1 MTSITRMNKKRND
14 ARQSRIDLVE
24 SRRAPVKSPVM
35 AAIEYSK
42 KKVSSSP
49 TKERQEK
56 KEESKQNGQQT
67 RYVKDLHSEMLMKN
81 ISSEMNR
88 VKNALSEFTSIVEER
103 AANAELETKSGESS
117 GLLKGG
123 EFSFSRKK
131 QQVSLD
137 KPTLDIIR
145 KVIREEIDASGKI
158 GGGGIDLP
166 IDMIGKIPKKA
177 GTPPTV
183 PSGTKPVPTVPT
195 GIPAQPR
202 PAYDKAGRLGSI
214 FSRTMET
221 KGLGEAVKK
230 TAKLA
235 IPSSA
240 ALGGLGKAVIPG
252 SLLAIG
258 ITAWDANDQL
268 IQVNELEKNGSISA
282 EQAAAARKDIK
293 VSATGTAIGSVAG
306 GALGAAVGSV
316 AGPVGTL
323 VGGTAGSIA
332 GGYAGEKV
340 AKYLNKESSPEQ
352 KIKNNSTQEK
362 SKPVSSD
369 VKSAIDSV
377 SKEFNIP
384 KDEMLAK
391 AQMESGLQSDIKN
404 QTGSGATGL
413 YQFIQ
418 GTWNSLLKKY
428 PELGSKYGIS
438 PVSAGRDDRTDA
450 YKSSVMYA
458 FLRNDNMASLKG
470 LTTGKEEVD
479 IYLTHLLGSSVA
491 KKFIKAYNVSPNSL
505 VTSISEIGSGTNV
518 YKQNLGV
525 FSDKKKPRTLQQ
537 VVDYIANWN
546 KSSLTSATKKVDEME
561 SSQTASK
568 DEEQNQPT
576 QTAPIPRTTNSSI
589 KAAVSMRQQVKK
601 STGPVSTSDIEYLNS
616 ALTSKVSMTEQRIKE
631 TAEASKAEKERNKP
645 TPIVMNAPVQ
655 VQQSAPQRQVDYD
668 PKASLSTSNNNTYLN
683 LIKTQELSRLK

>member
-24 SRRAPVKSPVM
+24 SRRAPIKSPVM
-35 AAIEYSK
+35 AAIDYSR
-42 KKVSSSP
+42 KKVSTPS
-49 TKERQEK
+49 TLKERQDK
-56 KEESKQNGQQT
+56 REESKQNSNGQQT
-67 RYVKDLHSEMLMKN
+67 RYVKDLHSEMMMKN

-103 AANAELETKSGESS
+103 AANTELGTKSGESS

-137 KPTLDIIR
+137 KPTIDIIR
-145 KVIREEIDASGKI
+145 KVIREEIDASGKV
-158 GGGGIDLP
+158 GGGIDLP
-166 IDMIGKIPKKA
+166 IDMFGKIPKKP
-177 GTPPTV
+177 TPPPTV
-183 PSGTKPVPTVPT
+183 PSGMKPVPTVPIGT
-195 GIPAQPR
+195 QTQPR

-221 KGLGEAVKK
+221 KGLGEAISK

-235 IPSSA
+235 MPSTKTLGA
-240 ALGGLGKAVIPG
+240 AGKAVLPA
-252 SLLAIG
+252 SLIALG

-268 IQVNELEKNGSISA
+268 IQVDEGEKNGSISP
-282 EQAAAARKDIK
+282 EQAAEARREIK
-293 VSATGTAIGSVAG
+293 VRAGFRMVGSVG
-306 GALGAAVGSV
+306 GGLLGTAVGST
-316 AGPVGTL
+316 AGPVGSI
-323 VGGTAGSIA
+323 VAGTAGSI
-332 GGYAGEKV
+332 GGSELGDKV
-340 AKYLNKESSPEQ
+340 ADYVLRKDAPEQ

-362 SKPVSSD
+362 SKPVSPD

-391 AQMESGLQSDIKN
+391 AQMESGLQAGIKN
-404 QTGSGATGL
+404 QTGSDATGL
-413 YQFIQ
+413 YQFVK
-418 GTWNSLLKKY
+418 GTWDSLLKKY

-458 FLRNDNMASLKG
+458 FLRNDNKASLKG

-491 KKFIKAYNVSPNSL
+491 KEFIKTYNVSPNSL
-505 VTSISEIGSGTNV
+505 VTSISKIGQNTDV

-525 FSDKKKPRTLQQ
+525 FSENKKPRTLQQ
-537 VVDYIANWN
+537 VVDYIAKWN
-546 KSSLTSATKKVDEME
+546 KSSLTAATKKVDAME
-561 SSQTASK
+561 YGQTASK
-568 DEEQNQPT
+568 DVEPT
-576 QTAPIPRTTNSSI
+576 QTAAIPRTTGSSI
-589 KAAVSMRQQVKK
+589 KAAQTIQQQVKK
-601 STGPVSTSDIEYLNS
+601 STGPVSASDVEYLTS
-616 ALTSKVSMTEQRIKE
+616 AMTSKVSMTEQRIKE

-645 TPIVMNAPVQ
+645 APIVMNAPVQ
-655 VQQSAPQRQVDYD
+655 VQQSAPQRQTDYD